1 MRIRGQPQRDIAPP
15 QKTRKRREGLVSG
28 GRCRYRPRAVTN
40 FDLPL
45 PLIDETLVRALAEDL
60 GAGDVTTESCV
71 PEDKQATAHG
81 VARKTIVVS
90 GTPIAERVFGL
101 IDPSLRF
108 TTKVAEGSRVEPG
121 TVLWTVEGRARSILM
136 GERVALNFTQR
147 MCGIST
153 ATQRYVAAVPEGC
166 VTRITDTRKTT
177 PGLRLL
183 ERYAV
188 RRGGGHNHRNDL
200 GSAVLIKDNHI
211 VAAGGVRQ
219 AIEAARSRAPHTSRI
234 ECEVDSLE
242 QLEEALAAK
251 ADIVL
256 LDNMDTPTVEEAVRR
271 TRGRALLEAS
281 GGITLERVTELAKAG
296 VDAISVGALTHSTPA
311 ADIGLDFVG

>member
-1 MRIRGQPQRDIAPP
+1 MDANKALPI
-15 QKTRKRREGLVSG
+15 TTTE
-28 GRCRYRPRAVTN
+28 
-40 FDLPL
+40 LPL
-45 PLIDETLVRALAEDL
+45 PMIDAVVVRALEEDL

-71 PEDKQATAHG
+71 PSTQIASANG
-81 VARKTIVVS
+81 VARREIVACGMPV
-90 GTPIAERVFGL
+90 AARVFAILDGAV
-101 IDPSLRF
+101 RF
-108 TTKVAEGSRVEPG
+108 TAKVEEGAKVKAG
-121 TVLWTVEGRARSILM
+121 TVLFTVEGRARSLLT
-136 GERVALNFTQR
+136 GERVALNLIQR
-147 MCGIST
+147 MCGVAT
-153 ATQRYVAAVPEGC
+153 ATRRYVEALPEGGK
-166 VTRITDTRKTT
+166 TRITDTRKTT

-211 VAAGGVRQ
+211 VAAGGVRT
-219 AIEAARSRAPHTSRI
+219 AIESARSRAPHTSKI

-242 QLEEALAAK
+242 QLEEALAAG

-281 GGITLERVTELAKAG
+281 GGITLERIAELARAG

-311 ADIGLDFVG
+311 ADIGLDFLG

>member
-1 MRIRGQPQRDIAPP
+1 M
-15 QKTRKRREGLVSG
+15 KTFES
-28 GRCRYRPRAVTN
+28 
-40 FDLPL
+40 FELPL
-45 PLIDETLVRALAEDL
+45 PLIDETLTRALAEDL
-60 GAGDVTTESCV
+60 GAGDVTTEACV
-71 PEDKQATAHG
+71 PAEALATANA
-81 VARKTIVVS
+81 VARKPIVSCGV
-90 GTPIAERVFGL
+90 PIAARVFAL
-101 IDPSLRF
+101 VDPSLHFAAR
-108 TTKVAEGSRVEPG
+108 VAEGASVEPG

-153 ATQRYVAAVPEGC
+153 ATRRYVAAVPEGC

-211 VAAGGVRQ
+211 VAAGGVR
-219 AIEAARSRAPHTSRI
+219 ASIEAARRRAPHTSRI

-242 QLEEALAAK
+242 QLEEALAAG

-281 GGITLERVTELAKAG
+281 GGITLERVTELARAG
-296 VDAISVGALTHSTPA
+296 VDAISVGALTHSTAA
-311 ADIGLDFVG
+311 ADIGLDFVA

>member
-1 MRIRGQPQRDIAPP
+1 LHEGASLG
-15 QKTRKRREGLVSG
+15 RRVPLAS
-28 GRCRYRPRAVTN
+28 RPVTN
-40 FDLPL
+40 LELPL
-45 PLIDETLVRALAEDL
+45 PLIDDTLTRALSEDL

-71 PEDKQATAHG
+71 PADRLATAHG
-81 VARKTIVVS
+81 VARKAIVVS
-90 GTPIAERVFGL
+90 GLPVAARVF
-101 IDPSLRF
+101 SLVDASLQFETR
-108 TTKVAEGSRVEPG
+108 VAEGAIVEPG

-136 GERVALNFTQR
+136 AERVALNFTQR

-153 ATQRYVAAVPEGC
+153 ATRRYVAAVPEGC

-211 VAAGGVRQ
+211 VAAGGVRA
-219 AIEAARSRAPHTSRI
+219 AIEAARARAPHTSRI
-234 ECEVDSLE
+234 ECEVDSLD
-242 QLEEALAAK
+242 QLEEALAAR

-281 GGITLERVTELAKAG
+281 GGITFERVAELARAG

>member
-1 MRIRGQPQRDIAPP
+1 
-15 QKTRKRREGLVSG
+15 V
-28 GRCRYRPRAVTN
+28 N
-40 FDLPL
+40 FEVPL
-45 PLIDETLVRALAEDL
+45 PLIDDLLRRALAEDL
-60 GAGDVTTESCV
+60 GAGDVTTEACV
-71 PEDKQATAHG
+71 PEAALAKADG
-81 VARKTIVVS
+81 VARKAMVACGIPVA
-90 GTPIAERVFGL
+90 GRVFAL
-101 IDPSLRF
+101 VDAALRF
-108 TTKVAEGSRVEPG
+108 EAKVAEGTSVAPG
-121 TVLWTVEGRARSILM
+121 TVLWRVEGNARSILM

-153 ATQRYVAAVPEGC
+153 ATRRYVDAVPEGAA
-166 VTRITDTRKTT
+166 TRITDTRKTT

-211 VAAGGVRQ
+211 VAAGGVRE
-219 AIEAARSRAPHTSRI
+219 AIEAARARAPHTSRI

-242 QLEEALAAK
+242 QLEVALAAS

-256 LDNMDTPTVEEAVRR
+256 LDNMDTATVEEAVRR

-281 GGITLERVTELAKAG
+281 GGITLERIPELARAG
-296 VDAISVGALTHSTPA
+296 VNAISVGALTHSTPA
-311 ADIGLDFVG
+311 ADIGLDFLA

>member
-1 MRIRGQPQRDIAPP
+1 MTHTGAPLP
-15 QKTRKRREGLVSG
+15 PRSG
-28 GRCRYRPRAVTN
+28 YEETMSTTE
-40 FDLPL
+40 LPL
-45 PLIDETLVRALAEDL
+45 SLIDAIVVRALEEDL
-60 GAGDVTTESCV
+60 GAGDVTTEACV
-71 PEDKQATAHG
+71 PEDSLATASG
-81 VARKTIVVS
+81 AARKDVVAC
-90 GTPIAERVFGL
+90 GIPVAGRVFTTV
-101 IDPSLRF
+101 DPSVRF
-108 TTKVAEGSRVEPG
+108 TANVEEGAKVKAG
-121 TVLWTVEGRARSILM
+121 TVLFTVEGRARSLLTA
-136 GERVALNFTQR
+136 ERVALNLIQR
-147 MCGIST
+147 MCGVAT
-153 ATQRYVAAVPEGC
+153 ATARYVAALPEGSK
-166 VTRITDTRKTT
+166 TRITDTRKTT

-211 VAAGGVRQ
+211 VAAGGVRT
-219 AIEAARSRAPHTSRI
+219 AIERARARAPHTSKI

-242 QLEEALAAK
+242 QLEEALTAG

-281 GGITLERVTELAKAG
+281 GGITLERIGELARAG

-311 ADIGLDFVG
+311 ADIGLDFTSSSTRGSKPSAK

>member
-1 MRIRGQPQRDIAPP
+1 M
-15 QKTRKRREGLVSG
+15 TTFE
-28 GRCRYRPRAVTN
+28 
-40 FDLPL
+40 LPL
-45 PLIDETLVRALAEDL
+45 PLIDETLTRALAEDL

-71 PEDKQATAHG
+71 PEDQLATAHG
-81 VARKTIVVS
+81 VARKAIVACGV
-90 GTPIAERVFGL
+90 PVAARVFEL
-101 IDPSLRF
+101 VDPRLRF
-108 TTKVAEGSRVEPG
+108 VAKVAEGASVEPG
-121 TVLWTVEGRARSILM
+121 AVLWTVDGPARSILM

-153 ATQRYVAAVPEGC
+153 ATRRYVAAIPEGC

-177 PGLRLL
+177 PGLRLF

-211 VAAGGVRQ
+211 VAAGGVRS
-219 AIEAARSRAPHTSRI
+219 AVEAARRRAPHTSRI

-242 QLEEALAAK
+242 QLEEALAAG

-256 LDNMDTPTVEEAVRR
+256 LDNMDTATVEEAVRR

-281 GGITLERVTELAKAG
+281 GGITLERVSELARAG

-311 ADIGLDFVG
+311 ADIGLDFIA

>member
-1 MRIRGQPQRDIAPP
+1 MHEGASLG
-15 QKTRKRREGLVSG
+15 RRVPLAS
-28 GRCRYRPRAVTN
+28 RPVTN
-40 FDLPL
+40 LELPL
-45 PLIDETLVRALAEDL
+45 PLIDDTLTRALSEDL

-71 PEDKQATAHG
+71 PADRLATAHG
-81 VARKTIVVS
+81 VARKAIVVS
-90 GTPIAERVFGL
+90 GLPVAARVF
-101 IDPSLRF
+101 SLVDASLQFETR
-108 TTKVAEGSRVEPG
+108 VAEGAIVEPG

-136 GERVALNFTQR
+136 AERVALNFTQR

-153 ATQRYVAAVPEGC
+153 ATRRYVAAVPEGC

-211 VAAGGVRQ
+211 VAAGGVRA
-219 AIEAARSRAPHTSRI
+219 AIEAARARAPHTSRI
-234 ECEVDSLE
+234 ECEVDSLD
-242 QLEEALAAK
+242 QLEEALAAR

-281 GGITLERVTELAKAG
+281 GGITFERVAELARAG